1 MNVATGSLYKTS
13 SEKFFSAAI
22 QKSQKPHS
30 VWRHHDVS
38 PNRFLAMLPNPR
50 IYDTLKK
57 TYNLILH
64 LYSRMIKI
72 I

>member
-1 MNVATGSLYKTS
+1 MNVATGPLYKTS

-30 VWRHHDVS
+30 VYHHDVS
-38 PNRFLAMLPNPR
+38 LNRFLATLPNPR

-57 TYNLILH
+57 PSNLILH